1 MRLTLVLV
9 EQNLEFIAAVSQRLL
24 VIKRGQFSEEIARE
38 HLRNLAIMSQ
48 YTEIHGLTSKCS
60 KLSFSSI

>member
-9 EQNLEFIAAVSQRLL
+9 EQNLEFIAAMSQRML
-24 VIKRGQFSEEIARE
+24 VIKRCQVSQEIPRE